1 MVDQVKIA
9 SYFQRVA
16 DWLSRT
22 ATPCPDAAEEE
33 RPMPQAT
40 KQDLLQGLVRYAD
53 GDTSIVAAA
62 MACAP
67 LLDDG
72 TVGLA
77 DVVTQIDHILGR
89 PAPNFGR
96 PSMDDPTPP
105 AMQPHPR

>member
-1 MVDQVKIA
+1 MVDRVKIA

-22 ATPCPDAAEEE
+22 AAPRPDAVKEE
-33 RPMPQAT
+33 RHVPQAT
-40 KQDLLQGLVRYAD
+40 KQDLLHGLVRYAD

-62 MACAP
+62 MASAP

-89 PAPNFGR
+89 PAPNFDL
-96 PSMDDPTPP
+96 PSTTEPASSNIQSTPE
-105 AMQPHPR
+105 